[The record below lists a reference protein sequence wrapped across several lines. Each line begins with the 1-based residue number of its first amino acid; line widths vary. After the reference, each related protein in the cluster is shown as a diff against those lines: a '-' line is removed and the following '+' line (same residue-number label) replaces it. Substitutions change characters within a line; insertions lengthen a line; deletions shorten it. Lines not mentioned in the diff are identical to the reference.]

1 MAGERLRISHVGVRG
16 VVGEGLTAAHVLD
29 FAAAF
34 ATFLGDPGEVVV
46 ARDPR
51 ASGVMIREGVVSSL
65 LACGHSVVDLGIAP
79 TPVLQHE
86 IRRRSAAGGVSIGA
100 SHNRVEWNALKF
112 FGHNATYLSTG
123 EAGELLDIYHLKKF
137 AFVEWDRI
145 GKLTAE
151 TGAVEAYL
159 DTLAEV
165 FDFDRLR
172 GYRVLV
178 DCTNG
183 TSSIILRRMNARFG
197 TEFILINER
206 MEGRQFAHDPAT
218 TGKVV
223 ELQLAPLVPHVRADA
238 GFLFDIDSD
247 RVAFATETGDA
258 VNEEMVLVLL
268 ADAALEEGPGNLV
281 ITNVSTTALLE
292 EVAARHGGKVIRVPV
307 GRQAAIDALANY
319 KPEQVAV
326 AGEGTGAVMLPRFRF
341 VYDGI
346 ASMLRILTI
355 MERRGISLSELVGG
369 FSKYSIL
376 KGKIALESHRLPEM
390 LNEIET
396 RFPDGAAMRL
406 DGLRIDWPGRWVHV
420 RVSQTEP
427 LVRVIC
433 EQRGDPPRELFDHVM
448 DVVRSYTA

>member
-1 MAGERLRISHVGVRG
+1 MPGERLRISHVGIRG

-34 ATFLGDPGEVVV
+34 GTFLGECGEVVV

-65 LACGHSVVDLGIAP
+65 LACGHSVVDLGVAP

-86 IRRRSAAGGVSIGA
+86 IRRRPAAGGVSIGA
-100 SHNRVEWNALKF
+100 SHNRAEWNALKF
-112 FGHNATYLSTG
+112 FGRNATYLSTG

-137 AFVEWDRI
+137 AFVEWNRI
-145 GKLTAE
+145 GKLSAE
-151 TGAVEAYL
+151 TGAVDAYL
-159 DTLAEV
+159 DTLAQV
-165 FDFDRLR
+165 FDFERLR
-172 GYRVLV
+172 GFRVLV

-206 MEGRQFAHDPAT
+206 LEGRQFAHDPAT
-218 TGKVV
+218 TWKAV

-268 ADAALEEGPGNLV
+268 ADAALEDGPGNLI

-292 EVAARHGGKVIRVPV
+292 EVAAKHGGKVVRVPV
-307 GRQAAIDALANY
+307 GRQAAIDALNIY

-326 AGEGTGAVMLPRFRF
+326 AGEGTGAVMLPEFRF

-355 MERRGISLSELVGG
+355 MERRGVTLSELVGG
-369 FSKYSIL
+369 YPKYSIL
-376 KGKIALESHRLPEM
+376 KGKIPLESHRLPEM
-390 LNEIET
+390 LNEIES
-396 RFPDGAAMRL
+396 RYPDGAAMRS
-406 DGLRIDWPGRWVHV
+406 DGLRIDWPDRWVHV

-433 EQRGDPPRELFDHVM
+433 EQRGEQPRELFDEVM